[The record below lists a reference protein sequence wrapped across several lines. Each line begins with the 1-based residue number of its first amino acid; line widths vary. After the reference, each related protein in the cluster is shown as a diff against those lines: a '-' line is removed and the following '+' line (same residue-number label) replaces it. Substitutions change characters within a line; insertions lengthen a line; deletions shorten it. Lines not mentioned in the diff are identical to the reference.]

1 MLYFSLFFYFLT
13 GSALR
18 CWECSSHMNAMC
30 GDPMNTTEHQA
41 IFHVKECGRGPY
53 ASSKPICRKMV
64 KRGMF
69 CILEIKIIKV

>member
-1 MLYFSLFFYFLT
+1 
-13 GSALR
+13 
-18 CWECSSHMNAMC
+18 MNAMC